1 MSEPQGWI
9 SSEAE
14 DLSVI
19 GPSSREEVE
28 IMNGET
34 MQASRRSE

>member
-14 DLSVI
+14 DLSEI

-34 MQASRRSE
+34 IPALRRSE